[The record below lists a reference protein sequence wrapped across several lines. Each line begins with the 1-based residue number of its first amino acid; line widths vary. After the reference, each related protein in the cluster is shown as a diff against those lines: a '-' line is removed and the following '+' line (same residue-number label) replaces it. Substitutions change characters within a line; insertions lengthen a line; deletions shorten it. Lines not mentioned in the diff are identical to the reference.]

1 METYYIFIIIKQ
13 NAFQIGVQKCRNG
26 AKPLSINEKL
36 PHVRMQECAENAKT
50 HAVFLLVLLRGLWY
64 NEISA
69 SPAVLPCAAAPCCV
83 GIFVFTQNPGPAHVS
98 VPGVFCAL
106 WPRQAAGKGLS
117 LSHPPGPPRPRKTPP
132 FLPFSA
138 AFQPFSTAKR
148 RKKRS
153 HLVRR
158 PLAGIG
164 QIEASS
170 LSIRLS
176 DPPAIRS
183 NASRDN

>member
-98 VPGVFCAL
+98 VSGAFCAL
-106 WPRQAAGKGLS
+106 CPRPACGQGVS
-117 LSHPPGPPRPRKTPP
+117 PSRPPGPPRARKTR
-132 FLPFSA
+132 
-138 AFQPFSTAKR
+138 FSTVFNRPAA
-148 RKKRS
+148 KKRS
-153 HLVRR
+153 RLVRR

-164 QIEASS
+164 QIEASR
-170 LSIRLS
+170 LSIRLP

-183 NASRDN
+183 NASRDV